1 MNRQPSRWT
10 GKNIGKGIGAFFLGG
25 FVAYFVFIIGLYAKK
40 PKVIAEG
47 ALYAIVFS
55 AMIALPSDF
64 LGALPAFLGL
74 GAMVASGV
82 RSYQLRD
89 LWLPLPNSPL
99 RQGQIAHP
107 PPYSQIGSRPYQ
119 DFTLQQPLVMPPPRV
134 AQPVPRNLPQQAH
147 PAARAAA
154 FPPPMGQPM
163 AQSMPQSAP
172 QQGRQMPSSGSLDD
186 LSSSLEWVTSTAK
199 RNKQRL
205 PSESYIAILEIA
217 QELDALIDAERK
229 SASNDASYEYELE
242 AMATKY
248 LPSVLKGYL
257 AVPPAMIEQVQPNGK
272 TPNTELIEQLDLLA
286 GQSNVLYS
294 NRYSNTTADLSTT
307 GNFLRERFGHRKTEG
322 FDFGVE

>member
-10 GKNIGKGIGAFFLGG
+10 PKNVGKGIGAFFLGG
-25 FVAYFVFIIGLYAKK
+25 FAAYFVFVIGLYSKK

-55 AMIALPSDF
+55 AMIALSPGS
-64 LGALPAFLGL
+64 LGALPAFLGV

-99 RQGQIAHP
+99 QQGRIAHP

-119 DFTLQQPLVMPPPRV
+119 DFTLQQPLAMPPPRIPEPTPRGY
-134 AQPVPRNLPQQAH
+134 AQPQPPVRQAATYPT
-147 PAARAAA
+147 PA
-154 FPPPMGQPM
+154 PH
-163 AQSMPQSAP
+163 ST
-172 QQGRQMPSSGSLDD
+172 SSGLLDD

-199 RNKQRL
+199 RNKQRI
-205 PSESYIAILEIA
+205 PSEAYIAILEVA

-229 SASNDASYEYELE
+229 SSSNDAGYEYELE
-242 AMATKY
+242 AMVTKY

-257 AVPPAMIEQVQPNGK
+257 AVPPSMIEQIQPNGK
-272 TPNTELIEQLDLLA
+272 TPNMELVEQLELLS
-286 GQSNVLYS
+286 GQTGALYS
-294 NRYSNTTADLSTT
+294 SRYNNTAADLSTT
-307 GNFLRERFGHRKTEG
+307 GNFLRERFGHRKDG